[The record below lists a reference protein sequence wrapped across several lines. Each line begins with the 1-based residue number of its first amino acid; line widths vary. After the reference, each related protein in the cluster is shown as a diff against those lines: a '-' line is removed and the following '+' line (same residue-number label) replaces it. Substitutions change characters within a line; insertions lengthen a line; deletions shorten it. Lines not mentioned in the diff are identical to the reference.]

1 MKVRVAFGCGLYD
14 RMVPLYSGEVKAE
27 GIDLTFEPIDNPRD
41 VFERM
46 LAGKL
51 DAAEMSMSDF
61 IRRKS
66 AGESEL
72 VAIPAFPSR
81 VFRHGMIC
89 VGTASGIETPKDLEG
104 RHIGVPLY
112 AMTAAVWIRG
122 ILSQEYGV
130 DFSRCVWVQ
139 DDPQMGPAMQS
150 TTGAGTSRTIEPNTS
165 GQSLTALLE
174 SGAIDA
180 FIGADIPEAMRAS
193 PKVRRLFPNFVEVER
208 EFFRRTRIF
217 PIMHVAV
224 IRRAFHEQ
232 HPDVAASLY
241 DALDRSKNHARQ
253 KMRYMGTLRYML
265 PWMIAEIEDV
275 DTIFDGD
282 PFVYGIEPNRPTID
296 ALLGYLARE
305 SMLATPLT
313 CDDLFVPV

>member
-1 MKVRVAFGCGLYD
+1 VNVPVAFGCGLYD
-14 RMVPLYSGEVKAE
+14 RMVPLYSGEVKAD

-104 RHIGVPLY
+104 RRIGVPLY

-122 ILSQEYGV
+122 ILNQEYGV

-139 DDPQMGPAMQS
+139 DDPQMGPALAGGAQR
-150 TTGAGTSRTIEPNTS
+150 TTVEPNTS

-180 FIGADIPEAMRAS
+180 FIGADIPQAMRAS
-193 PKVRRLFPNFVEVER
+193 AKVRRLFPNYAEVER

-224 IRRAFHEQ
+224 IRRAFHER
-232 HPDVAASLY
+232 HPGVAASFY
-241 DALDRSKNHARQ
+241 DALNRSKDRARE

-265 PWMIAEIEDV
+265 PWMIAEIEEIDA
-275 DTIFDGD
+275 IFDGD

-296 ALLGYLARE
+296 ALIGYLARE
-305 SMLATPLT
+305 SMLASPLT

>member
-1 MKVRVAFGCGLYD
+1 VNVPVAFGCGLYD
-14 RMVPLYSGEVKAE
+14 RMVPLYSGEVKAD

-104 RHIGVPLY
+104 RRIGVPLY

-122 ILSQEYGV
+122 ILNQEYSV

-139 DDPQMGPAMQS
+139 DDPQMGPALAGGAQR
-150 TTGAGTSRTIEPNTS
+150 TTVEPNTS
-165 GQSLTALLE
+165 GQSLTELLE

-180 FIGADIPEAMRAS
+180 FIGADIPQAMRAS
-193 PKVRRLFPNFVEVER
+193 AKVRRLFPNYAEVER

-224 IRRAFHEQ
+224 IRRAFHER
-232 HPDVAASLY
+232 HPAVAASFY
-241 DALDRSKNHARQ
+241 DALNRSKDRARE

-265 PWMIAEIEDV
+265 PWMIAEIEEIDA
-275 DTIFDGD
+275 IFDGD

-296 ALLGYLARE
+296 ALIGYLSRE
-305 SMLATPLT
+305 SMLASPLT